1 MMMIS
6 TEQVRLAAEYLQT
19 PGECAET
26 LSETHAAEGAKIV
39 ELVMESLRCVPE
51 VRSDRIEH
59 ARALMK
65 DGLPSASDLAEKL
78 IGRVISDSIR

>member
-1 MMMIS
+1 MIIS

-19 PGECAET
+19 SGEYSET
-26 LSETHAAEGAKIV
+26 LSETHAAAGAKIV
-39 ELVMESLRCVPE
+39 ELVMESLQCVPD

-59 ARALMK
+59 ARALIR
-65 DGLPSASDLAEKL
+65 DGLPPASDLAEKL